1 MNSSSNEAAA
11 LRRLTP
17 RLAAALAASAV
28 LHAALAA
35 GLSATRGESSLLR
48 PARPLQLEL
57 RDATPARESTPA
69 GAGLQTGFGSGPLAA
84 APRYYTLRELDV
96 KPGIMTRVRPAYPEA
111 AARRFLSGKVRL
123 RLFISESGVVERM
136 QTLHADSPLYFE
148 EPAHQAFRDA
158 RYSPGIKDG
167 KPVKVRM
174 TVELSFDSPPPPAP
188 PLRR

>member
-17 RLAAALAASAV
+17 RLAAALAASAL

-35 GLSATRGESSLLR
+35 GLSASRGEGSPLR
-48 PARPLQLEL
+48 PARPLQVEL
-57 RDATPARESTPA
+57 RDAAPTRAVAIA
-69 GAGLQTGFGSGPLAA
+69 GATIAPAFGSGPLAA
-84 APRYYTLRELDV
+84 APRYYSLRELDV
-96 KPGIMTRVRPAYPEA
+96 RPGIMTRVRPAYPEA

-123 RLFISESGVVERM
+123 RLYISESGVVERM

-174 TVELSFDSPPPPAP
+174 TVELSFDSPAPPVP